1 MLEFPRTSPRSK
13 AWLLALV
20 VLGACEG
27 DGDDMG
33 DAADSSEPLTC
44 EDDERAEDFTVNLS
58 KMGTGSSVT
67 IVDAM
72 PAMPDRGD
80 NTWTVRVADAMGNPE
95 ESMVVSLRPWMP
107 DHGHGS
113 PVEPVIA
120 DLGGGEYRIESL
132 NLFMP
137 GLWQI
142 TFNLETPEGDGAA
155 DEVMFSICVE

>member
-1 MLEFPRTSPRSK
+1 MLESPRTPSRGK
-13 AWLLALV
+13 AWLLALL

-27 DGDDMG
+27 DGDDMD
-33 DAADSSEPLTC
+33 DAADDSSEPITC
-44 EDDERAEDFTVNLS
+44 VDDERAEDFTVDMS

-80 NTWTVRVADAMGNPE
+80 NTWTVRIADAAGNPE

-113 PVEPVIA
+113 PVEPVIT
-120 DLGGGEYRIESL
+120 DLGGGEYRIGSL

-142 TFNLETPEGDGAA
+142 TFNLESPDGAA
-155 DEVMFSICVE
+155 DEVMFSICIE

>member
-1 MLEFPRTSPRSK
+1 MLESPRTSSRGK
-13 AWLLALV
+13 AWLLALI

-27 DGDDMG
+27 DGDDMN
-33 DAADSSEPLTC
+33 DADSSEPITC
-44 EDDERAEDFTVNLS
+44 VDDERAEDFTVNLS

-80 NTWTVRVADAMGNPE
+80 NTWTVRIADAAGTPE

-113 PVEPVIA
+113 PVEPVIT

-142 TFNLETPEGDGAA
+142 TFTLETPAGAA
-155 DEVMFSICVE
+155 DEVMFSICIE